1 MQREPEDDLT
11 EERKSSESMGPS
23 TLHAASNAGFQMQA
37 AAISTPS
44 ICVGSIRVG
53 GIGTETIHAQS
64 IGAPAIGAESIST
77 EPIVAVPAVRVPV
90 PKTMRAA
97 VYRGIDDV
105 RVETVPVPVDADG
118 GIGAGE
124 VLVRIDTCGICG
136 TDLKKIHSGSHSAP
150 RIFGHEMA
158 GTVAMVGEGV
168 DGFAVG
174 DRVMAYHHIP
184 CGVCYYCRKQTF
196 AQCETYKKVGC
207 TAGFAA
213 AGGGFAEY
221 IRVMDWTV
229 REGGLVKVPGDIPFE
244 QAAFIEP
251 VNTCYKAVRL
261 LDLMADETVLVIG
274 QGPIGILLAA
284 LARRMGATVLT
295 SDLYA
300 ERHAIAARYGLNRP
314 LDAGGDVVAEAKAAT
329 EGRGADVVLVA
340 VGADALIGT
349 AMDAVRP
356 GGRVMLFAS
365 TQHGVAGFDPAAV
378 CMDEK
383 TLMGSYSA
391 SVAINDEVAEL
402 VFSGYRDGT
411 FDLRRLISHRFS
423 LEDAVE
429 AIDLASHPQAG
440 SMKIV
445 IKP

>member
-1 MQREPEDDLT
+1 MLNDLMEQGACSVHAGGKRRIRT
-11 EERKSSESMGPS
+11 APIS
-23 TLHAASNAGFQMQA
+23 AASISA
-37 AAISTPS
+37 ARIG
-44 ICVGSIRVG
+44 CGSISAAKISADR
-53 GIGTETIHAQS
+53 ISAAS
-64 IGAPAIGAESIST
+64 IGAVKISAK
-77 EPIVAVPAVRVPV
+77 PIVTLPTIPS
-90 PKTMRAA
+90 TMRAA
-97 VYRGIDDV
+97 VYRGINDV
-105 RVETVPVPVDADG
+105 RVETVPVPLNADG
-118 GIGAGE
+118 SIGAGE

-158 GTVAMVGEGV
+158 GTIAMVGDGV
-168 DGFAVG
+168 AGFEIG

-184 CGVCYYCRKQTF
+184 CGECYYCRKQTF

-221 IRVMDWTV
+221 IRVMDWIVGKDGETA
-229 REGGLVKVPGDIPFE
+229 GLIRIPDDIPFE

-251 VNTCYKAVRL
+251 VNTCFKAVRL
-261 LDLMADETVLVIG
+261 LELQPDETVLVVG

-284 LARRMGATVLT
+284 LSRRTGATVLT

-300 ERHAIAARYGLNRP
+300 ERHAIAAKFGLDHA
-314 LDAGGDVVAEAKAAT
+314 LDARGDVVAAAKGAT
-329 EGRGADVVLVA
+329 EGRGADVALVA

-349 AMDAVRP
+349 AMAAIRP

-365 TQHGVAGFDPAAV
+365 TQHGEAPFDPAAV

-391 SVAINDEVAEL
+391 SVAINDAVARL
-402 VFSGYRDGT
+402 VFSGYRDGS
-411 FDLRRLISHRFS
+411 FDLTRLISHRFP
-423 LEDAVE
+423 LEEAVK

>member
-1 MQREPEDDLT
+1 MRWADGQT
-11 EERKSSESMGPS
+11 A
-23 TLHAASNAGFQMQA
+23 LHAASNAGMGIEA
-37 AAISTPS
+37 DAINALS
-44 ICVGSIRVG
+44 ICVGRITHG
-53 GIGTETIHAQS
+53 S
-64 IGAPAIGAESIST
+64 IGADAIRADRISVDPIATDGLSVARIGARS
-77 EPIVAVPAVRVPV
+77 IVAKTAVSAKIPS
-90 PKTMRAA
+90 TMRAA
-97 VYRGIDDV
+97 VYRGVDDV
-105 RVETVPVPVDADG
+105 RVETVAVPLNADG
-118 GIGAGE
+118 GLDAGE

-136 TDLKKIHSGSHSAP
+136 TDLKKIHTGSHAAP

-158 GTVAMVGEGV
+158 GTIAKVGDGV
-168 DGFAVG
+168 KGFAVG
-174 DRVMAYHHIP
+174 DRVMVYHHIP

-196 AQCETYKKVGC
+196 AQCEMYKKVGA

-221 IRVMDWTV
+221 IRVADWIV
-229 REGGLVKVPGDIPFE
+229 GRGGKTAGLIKVPDDIPFE

-251 VNTCYKAVRL
+251 VNTCFKAVRM
-261 LDLMADETVLVIG
+261 LDLKADETVLVIG
-274 QGPIGILLAA
+274 QGPIGILLGA
-284 LARRMGATVLT
+284 LARRTGATVLT

-300 ERHAIAARYGLNRP
+300 ERHAIAAGFGLDRP
-314 LDAGGDVVAEAKAAT
+314 VDARGDVVSAAKAAT
-329 EGRGADVVLVA
+329 EGRGADVALVA
-340 VGADALIGT
+340 VGADALIRT

-365 TQHGVAGFDPAAV
+365 TQHGEAAFDPAAV

-411 FDLRRLISHRFS
+411 FDLTRLISHRFT

-445 IKP
+445 IQP